1 MAITFPLSIPTSIC
15 IESIQLRAV
24 NAVAI
29 SESPFTFRQQVVAH
43 QGQRWEA
50 SVSVGVRRRDLAAP
64 WKAFLT
70 ALSGPRGTF
79 LLGDPDYATPQGTV
93 SACTLTGSAG
103 DETATVTMTGTLKA
117 GDYIQLGGGS
127 SARLHQVLEDQ
138 SGSGSLEIW
147 PALRDDYSGAAV
159 TFNAPKGVFRLASN
173 VSSWS
178 INNVS
183 TYSISF
189 EAVEVLI

>member
-24 NAVAI
+24 NAVAT

-50 SVSVGVRRRDLAAP
+50 SVSVGVRRRNLAAP

-70 ALSGPRGTF
+70 ALNGPSGTF

-93 SACTLTGSAG
+93 SACTLSGSAG
-103 DETATVTMTGTLKA
+103 DETATITMTGTLKA

-127 SARLHQVLEDQ
+127 SARLHQVLQDQ